1 MSLLSRH
8 RALLLLVIALLA
20 GCTLNNSAL
29 VPQQTISGAP
39 VVSILSPQPNATYLE
54 GVVVNIQA
62 TISNAGKDIDR
73 VEVVIDG
80 QTIATLSTPNPTGA
94 TAFNVTHGWS
104 ASGDGTHNIGVTAY
118 RADGSSSAPAAVQIT
133 VMAGNGQSSNGQPTN
148 VAAPTNAA
156 PTQANSSSAPTASGA
171 NATGAN
177 ATGATT
183 QANNPSA
190 TPVSAATSGAPAS
203 ASPTSTTPTASFT
216 QGINVRSGPGLNF
229 DPPIG
234 AFAAGQS
241 AQIVALSMDGT
252 WYKVQYGGGT
262 GWVYAALSQASGD
275 LASLPRDPG
284 PPTPLPT
291 AIPPTPVP
299 AQPTSPPSSANLVAG
314 IVELSVGQPTCQQ
327 TFNIGLDVANL
338 GSEATSASGTVSV
351 QDIRAADGSVQQTT
365 IGGFPVLQPNQTF
378 RVNMPFTVST
388 YYNEKH
394 TIILIID
401 PDNQIPESNEGDN
414 RREVDYTLQKGSC
427 P

>member
-1 MSLLSRH
+1 MSLLLRH
-8 RALLLLVIALLA
+8 QALLLLVIALLA

-29 VPQQTISGAP
+29 QPQQTISGAP

-62 TISNAGKDIDR
+62 TIGNAGKDIDR

-80 QTIATLSTPNPTGA
+80 QTIATLSAPNPTGA

-104 ASGDGTHNIGVTAY
+104 ASGDGTHSIGVTAY
-118 RADGSSSAPAAVQIT
+118 RADGSSSAPASVQIT
-133 VMAGNGQSSNGQPTN
+133 VMAGNGQSSSGQPTN
-148 VAAPTNAA
+148 IAASTAA
-156 PTQANSSSAPTASGA
+156 PTQANSSSAPTSSGA
-171 NATGAN
+171 NVS
-177 ATGATT
+177 GATT

-190 TPVSAATSGAPAS
+190 TPVSAATSGTPAS

-252 WYKVQYGGGT
+252 WYKVRYGGGT

-338 GSEATSASGTVSV
+338 GTTATASSGTVSV
-351 QDIRAADGSVQQTT
+351 KDIRAADGSVQQTT